1 VIESGGLA
9 IEAILWGLSVS
20 LVWGLQM
27 RLSKRV
33 LVLGAFGSRLLLFPL
48 VVFRLRYLA
57 PEVNT
62 YGTITSIL
70 PQVLTEATL
79 EYAVS
84 SEFRRS
90 PLPTFC
96 ALFCRAGLC

>member
-9 IEAILWGLSVS
+9 VEAILWGLSVS

-33 LVLGAFGSRLLLFPL
+33 LILGAFGSRLLLFPL

-57 PEVNT
+57 PEENAN
-62 YGTITSIL
+62 GTITSIL

-84 SEFRRS
+84 SEFRGA
-90 PLPTFC
+90 PLSTCRTP
-96 ALFCRAGLC
+96 FCRGSLC